1 MKKVLRDTCV
11 LAALM
16 ILAVFSISIIWSG
29 ITDEIGLVLKL
40 FGLAFIIAVVNNLF
54 DDYISLSIIMSYV
67 VKYFV
72 ITGIVMLFG
81 FIVGWFYQSN
91 FWMAFVYVGVVIVLA
106 YFIDSFRIKKDI
118 EYINTQIEGREKI
131 EVKRRVRILYLN
143 SPLRVIFELNN
154 HA

>member
-29 ITDEIGLVLKL
+29 ITDEIRLVLKL

-67 VKYFV
+67 VKHFV

-131 EVKRRVRILYLN
+131 
-143 SPLRVIFELNN
+143 
-154 HA
+154 

>member
-40 FGLAFIIAVVNNLF
+40 FGLAFIIAIVNNLF

-131 EVKRRVRILYLN
+131 
-143 SPLRVIFELNN
+143 
-154 HA
+154 

>member
-29 ITDEIGLVLKL
+29 ITDEIRLVLKL

-118 EYINTQIEGREKI
+118 EYINTQIEGREKF
-131 EVKRRVRILYLN
+131 K
-143 SPLRVIFELNN
+143 
-154 HA
+154 

>member
-72 ITGIVMLFG
+72 IKGIVMLFG

-131 EVKRRVRILYLN
+131 
-143 SPLRVIFELNN
+143 
-154 HA
+154 

>member
-1 MKKVLRDTCV
+1 
-11 LAALM
+11 
-16 ILAVFSISIIWSG
+16 
-29 ITDEIGLVLKL
+29 
-40 FGLAFIIAVVNNLF
+40 
-54 DDYISLSIIMSYV
+54 MSYV

-118 EYINTQIEGREKI
+118 EYINTQIEGRENI
-131 EVKRRVRILYLN
+131 
-143 SPLRVIFELNN
+143 
-154 HA
+154 

>member
-1 MKKVLRDTCV
+1 MSMKKVLRDTCV

-29 ITDEIGLVLKL
+29 ITDEIRLVLKL

-131 EVKRRVRILYLN
+131 
-143 SPLRVIFELNN
+143 
-154 HA
+154 

>member
-29 ITDEIGLVLKL
+29 ITDEIRLVLKL

-131 EVKRRVRILYLN
+131 
-143 SPLRVIFELNN
+143 
-154 HA
+154 

>member
-16 ILAVFSISIIWSG
+16 ILAVFLISIIWSG
-29 ITDEIGLVLKL
+29 ITDEIRLVLKL

-67 VKYFV
+67 VKYFM

-131 EVKRRVRILYLN
+131 
-143 SPLRVIFELNN
+143 
-154 HA
+154 